1 MPSFVAFCVHFYQK
15 SLYFAKKNPQVAK
28 INLDPS
34 KKKTQL
40 RKTPAEKPAEK
51 PAAPSNLSSHV
62 TKGANHVINSPSIPT
77 NKEVILSSEVMSL
90 VVTMMRMV

>member
-1 MPSFVAFCVHFYQK
+1 MS
-15 SLYFAKKNPQVAK
+15 
-28 INLDPS
+28 LDPS

-51 PAAPSNLSSHV
+51 PAAASNLSSHV

-77 NKEVILSSEVMSL
+77 NAEVNPSPQVMSSRITHGTTP
-90 VVTMMRMV
+90 VV

>member
-1 MPSFVAFCVHFYQK
+1 M
-15 SLYFAKKNPQVAK
+15 
-28 INLDPS
+28 NLDPL

-62 TKGANHVINSPSIPT
+62 TKGANHAINSPSIPS
-77 NKEVILSSEVMSL
+77 NKEVILSSEVMPL
-90 VVTMMRMV
+90 VVTMMGMV